1 MRDNAIDT
9 VYGIRAVMEAIHSG
23 KEIDKIIMKKGLT
36 GELSQELVDLMRSRG
51 LAPQLVPAEKFLQY
65 GNKNHQGVVALLS
78 PVDFEPLEEVIARI
92 WEKGESPFIVMV
104 DSVTDVRNFGAIV
117 RTAECAGAHAVV
129 FPIKGS
135 ARISSDAVKTSA
147 GALLHMPIC
156 RVASLKSAVSYLKLS
171 GIRVVAATEKNQNI
185 YSKSNLKPPIAII
198 MGSEDK
204 GISDSVLKAADELV
218 SIPIHGKVD
227 SLNVS
232 VAAGVMMYEVI
243 RQNDL

>member
-1 MRDNAIDT
+1 MKDNATDT
-9 VYGIRAVMEAIHSG
+9 IYGIRAVMEAIHSG
-23 KEIDKIIMKKGLT
+23 KEIDKIIMKKGLS
-36 GELSQELVDLMRSRG
+36 GELVQELGDLLRING
-51 LAPQLVPAEKFLQY
+51 ILPQLVPAEKFLKY
-65 GNKNHQGVVALLS
+65 GNKNHQGVIAMLS
-78 PVDFEPLEEVIARI
+78 PIDFQPLEEVVTRI
-92 WEKGESPFIVMV
+92 WEKGESPFIVVV

-156 RVASLKSAVSYLKLS
+156 RVGSLKSAVSFLKLS
-171 GIRVVAATEKNQNI
+171 GIRVIAATEKGKNN
-185 YSKSNLKPPIAII
+185 YTKSNLKPPIAIV

-204 GISDSVLKAADELV
+204 GISDSILGVTDEQV
-218 SIPIHGKVD
+218 SIPILGKVD

-232 VAAGVMMYEVI
+232 VAAGLMMYEVI
-243 RQNDL
+243 RQKDL